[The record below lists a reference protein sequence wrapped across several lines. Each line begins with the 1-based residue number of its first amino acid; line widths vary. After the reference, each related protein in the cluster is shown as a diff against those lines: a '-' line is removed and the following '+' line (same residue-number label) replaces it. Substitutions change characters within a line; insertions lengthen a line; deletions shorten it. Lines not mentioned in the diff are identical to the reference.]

1 MHYEVERKFR
11 VANPA
16 DLEGRLAELGAEF
29 DPPEWQVDCYYAHPT
44 RDFAATDE
52 ALRIRRVG
60 DANFVTYKGPKLD
73 QLTKT
78 RREIEVPLADGEQP
92 AADFGNLLVAL
103 GFRLVAEVYKQRRRA
118 ELPWQGRSVEVAL
131 DQVER
136 LGHFVELE
144 LRADDGELEGARQS
158 IASLAARLGLAHGER
173 RSYLELLLDPKVPGA
188 FGRH

>member
-1 MHYEVERKFR
+1 MRYEVEQKFR

-16 DLEGRLAELGAEF
+16 ELEGRLVELGADF
-29 DPPEWQVDCYYAHPT
+29 DPPVWQVDGYYAHPA
-44 RDFAATDE
+44 RDFATTDE

-73 QLTKT
+73 QFTKT
-78 RREIEVPLADGEQP
+78 RREIEVPLAEGEQP

-103 GFRLVAEVYKQRRRA
+103 GFRLVAEVYKQRRLA
-118 ELPWQGRSVEVAL
+118 ELPWQGLSVEVAL

-144 LRADDGELEGARQS
+144 VRADDGDLEAARQN
-158 IASLAARLGLAHGER
+158 IASLAARLGLLQGER
-173 RSYLELLLDPKVPGA
+173 RSYLELLLIGVK
-188 FGRH
+188 H

>member
-1 MHYEVERKFR
+1 MRYEVEQKFR

-16 DLEGRLAELGAEF
+16 DLEGRLVELGADF
-29 DPPEWQVDCYYAHPT
+29 GPPEWQVDCYYAHPT

-73 QLTKT
+73 QVTKT
-78 RREIEVPLADGEQP
+78 RREIEVPLDFGEQP

-118 ELPWQGRSVEVAL
+118 ELPWQGQAVDVAL

-136 LGHFVELE
+136 LGHFIELE
-144 LRADDGELEGARQS
+144 LQADDDGLEWAKQN
-158 IASLAARLGLAHGER
+158 IASLAVRLGLAHSER
-173 RSYLELLLDPKVPGA
+173 RSYLELLLGERRE
-188 FGRH
+188 G